1 MSNENSYLYVKF
13 ELKDNSFFSYF
24 DSLKRYFILNYKTKI
39 TYESSISSIK
49 VQSKYYEKL
58 LSTIRKDFP
67 LFNPENISTPINE
80 IKNLKNEDSYPD
92 ETNNLILEKILFKSD
107 TLGNFIESSDFSE
120 AKFLL
125 DQFIKKSISKQ
136 IKNIIEFN
144 VPSTVNSDAIIKTGY
159 IDKFTDIIL
168 MTSGISQE
176 KIIDMKMH
184 KANLSGEN
192 FLSPTV
198 CFRIFPTIRDIIKKN
213 YESTNSTI
221 LITSRAQ
228 CFRNEIHV
236 SNKSLRRLNEF
247 SMREYIF
254 VGSQK
259 EISSHIELFKEIIKK
274 ILNKLLIDKYT
285 IEEANDAFFI
295 GAFRSSSKYQKL
307 LKLKQEF
314 VSLVDNYPLSFI
326 SMNYHKLTML
336 KAFDILN
343 LIQDKYSNPTSAC
356 IGFGLDRI
364 MLILYA
370 VHGLDNKV
378 LINFL
383 KKLNL

>member
-1 MSNENSYLYVKF
+1 MFNDKSYLYLKF
-13 ELKDNSFFSYF
+13 ELKDNSYFSYF
-24 DSLKRYFILNYKTKI
+24 DSLKRYFISKYRSKI
-39 TYESSISSIK
+39 TYENSISSIK
-49 VQSKYYEKL
+49 VKSEHYENL
-58 LSTIRKDFP
+58 ISTIRKDYP
-67 LFNPENISTPINE
+67 LFNPEKISKPINE
-80 IKNLKNEDSYPD
+80 TKNLRYEESYPD
-92 ETNNLILEKILFKSD
+92 QTNNLISEKILFKSG
-107 TLGNFIESSDFSE
+107 TFGNFIESSDFSE

-125 DQFIKKSISKQ
+125 DQFIKKSISKE

-168 MTSGISQE
+168 MTSGITKE
-176 KIIDMKMH
+176 KVIDIKMN
-184 KANLSGEN
+184 KSNLCGEN

-213 YESTNSTI
+213 LESTNSTI

-228 CFRNEIHV
+228 CFRNEIYV
-236 SNKSLRRLNEF
+236 SNTSLRRLNEF

-259 EISSHIELFKEIIKK
+259 EISSYIELFKEIIRK
-274 ILNKLLIDKYT
+274 ILNKLLIDKYS

-314 VSLVDNYPLSFI
+314 VSLVDNYPLSFV
-326 SMNYHKLTML
+326 SLNFHKLTML

-343 LIQDKYSNPTSAC
+343 LIEDKYSNPTSAC